1 MTGKRFR
8 LGDSVPNAKR
18 EVDDELSF
26 HIDMRAREL
35 VAQGVPPD
43 EARRRAIAHFGNV
56 AVISDELRR
65 ERSERNAERQRQD
78 WWSAAKMDVGY
89 SLRWLLRNRLFAIAT
104 IATLGLGIGAT
115 LAVVTVVNG
124 VLVRPLP
131 YPDPSRLA
139 MVWITQ
145 PMSDGSGNFD
155 LPLTSG
161 FFVDLARDARSLK
174 AAAFRSWPSS
184 LARTG
189 DPQPDPVSGARV
201 VPDFFDVLGVRPI
214 AGRPFTN
221 QDAVPGGPRVVV
233 ISHDLWQNRFGGDS
247 SIVGKPVMLG
257 GEAHTVVAVMP
268 PGFAFPRGAEL
279 PAPFRFGLRTDVW
292 TPLVFD
298 SSAVRDYGTMNLS
311 AVARLTDDVSFASAQ
326 EELGG
331 LMKRFLQANAPNLQL
346 GYRVVSLVD
355 QAGATVRRSLLILF
369 GAVLF
374 VLLIVCANVASLLV
388 ARVAARQRELAL
400 RATLGA
406 GHGRITR
413 QLITENL
420 VLAFAGAALGVL
432 IATAVTRVM
441 LAMVPGSMPR
451 SDDIALDWRVAAFAL
466 GLSIVAGTVF
476 GMAAASA
483 VRWKQLAASLHAGS
497 ARTTGGLRRRFGR
510 RLLVVAEVALSV
522 MLLIGATLL
531 TASFVRL
538 QSVKP
543 GFDPR
548 GVLTA
553 GVGLPVAGRFD
564 PARDGARWAIA
575 FNALTARLAQSP
587 GVVAAGGVSA
597 LPLSGA
603 LENGGIVIPGRPP
616 DPPGTG
622 PSARYSVVSGN
633 YFGAAGINLV
643 AGRAFDSRDD
653 AAGASTIV
661 VNREFVRRYLS
672 SVQGAVGSNV
682 QALFEMVPNRPPRTI
697 VGVVENVKLT
707 SLDEEPMPQVY
718 VPISQFGYPG
728 LALLVR
734 TNGDPL
740 AAVGTLRS
748 VARDVSP
755 QFTIND
761 LRTFDDVVSRSL
773 ARQRFS
779 MTLIGAFAIL
789 ALTLAV
795 VGLYGVLSLLV
806 GQRSREIGVRL
817 ALGATRRDVM
827 RMVIGEGSW
836 IAGIGLAIGVAGAFA
851 MTRVLRTMV
860 YDVSTTDLATF
871 VGATVVVGVVSLVAA
886 VFPARRASRV
896 DPNTALASE

>member
-8 LGDSVPNAKR
+8 LSDSVRNANR

-26 HIDMRAREL
+26 HIDMRTREL
-35 VAQGVPPD
+35 VAQGLPPD
-43 EARRRAIAHFGNV
+43 EARRRAVAHFGDV
-56 AVISDELRR
+56 SVISNALRR
-65 ERSERNAERQRQD
+65 DRSARDAERSRQD

-89 SLRWLLRNRLFAIAT
+89 SIRWLLRNRLFAVAT
-104 IATLGLGIGAT
+104 IATLGLGVGAT

-131 YPDPSRLA
+131 YPDPSRLG

-145 PMSDGSGNFD
+145 QLDDGSGSFD

-161 FFVDLARDARSLK
+161 FFVDLARDARSVQ

-184 LARTG
+184 LAQAG
-189 DPQPDPVSGARV
+189 DPQPERVAGARV
-201 VPDFFDVLGVRPI
+201 VPDFFDVLGVQPI

-233 ISHDLWQNRFGGDS
+233 ISHDLWQNRFAGDS
-247 SIVGKPVMLG
+247 SIIGKPVMLNS
-257 GEAHTVVAVMP
+257 EAHTVVAIMP

-279 PAPFRFGLRTDVW
+279 PAPFQFGLRTDVW
-292 TPLVFD
+292 LPLVFD

-311 AVARLTDDVSFASAQ
+311 AVARVKDGVSFAAAQ
-326 EELGG
+326 EELQGM
-331 LMKRFLQANAPNLQL
+331 MKRFLEANAPNLKF

-355 QAGATVRRSLLILF
+355 QAAATVRRSLLILF

-413 QLITENL
+413 QLVTENL
-420 VLAFAGAALGVL
+420 VLAFAGTALGVL
-432 IATAVTRVM
+432 LAYAVTRVM

-451 SDDIALDWRVAAFAL
+451 SDDIALDWRVAAFAAAV
-466 GLSIVAGTVF
+466 SIVAGIVF
-476 GMAAASA
+476 GLAAASA
-483 VRWKQLAASLHAGS
+483 VRWKQLAAALHTGS
-497 ARTTGGLRRRFGR
+497 ARTTGGIRRRLGR
-510 RLLVVAEVALSV
+510 RLLVVAEVALSL
-522 MLLIGATLL
+522 MLLIGAALL
-531 TASFVRL
+531 TGSFVRL

-543 GFDPR
+543 GFDPN

-553 GVGLPVAGRFD
+553 DIGLPVAGRFD

-587 GVVAAGGVSA
+587 GVVAAGAVSA

-603 LENGGIVIPGRPP
+603 FENGGIRIPGRPP
-616 DPPGTG
+616 DPPGAG
-622 PSARYSVVSGN
+622 PTARYSVVSGN
-633 YFGAAGINLV
+633 YFRAAGISLV
-643 AGRAFDSRDD
+643 AGRAFDSSDD

-682 QALFEMVPNRPPRTI
+682 LALFEMIPNRPPRTI
-697 VGVVENVKLT
+697 VGVVEDVKLA
-707 SLDEEPMPQVY
+707 SLEDEPIPQVY

-728 LALLVR
+728 LTVVVR
-734 TNGDPL
+734 TDGDPR
-740 AAVGTLRS
+740 AAIGMLRS
-748 VARDVSP
+748 AARDVSP
-755 QFTIND
+755 QFTMND

-779 MTLIGAFAIL
+779 MTLIGTFAIL

-806 GQRSREIGVRL
+806 GQRSREIGVRM
-817 ALGATRRDVM
+817 ALGASRRDVM

-836 IAGIGLAIGVAGAFA
+836 IAGIGIALGVAGAFA

-860 YDVSTTDLATF
+860 YEISTTDLATF
-871 VGATVVVGVVSLVAA
+871 VGATVVVAVVSLFAA
-886 VFPARRASRV
+886 VFPARRASRL
-896 DPNTALASE
+896 DPISALASE